1 MATALPNPS
10 KTVGKIRAK
19 QESVSNF
26 EQINP
31 SVLRPSLYRPTP
43 IYIQGLI
50 ISKSG
55 IGLGLITAL
64 STARFTCKL
73 STAWL
78 GKDMTGVRCEFHP
91 IIFNGNAATE
101 FQI

>member
-1 MATALPNPS
+1 M
-10 KTVGKIRAK
+10 GKIRAK

-43 IYIQGLI
+43 IQGLI

-78 GKDMTGVRCEFHP
+78 GQDMTGVRCEFHP
-91 IIFNGNAATE
+91 FLFNGNAATE